1 MSRPDAQAGE
11 ALDGWLIVGPG
22 MTALYCYNTFGL
34 TITEAWERQLSR
46 GAVEGG
52 PIAREDRATV
62 RSQLAQRGWRPVPAR
77 LVVPPSGQVLSM
89 DHADGRQVVVVHGNT
104 GRAMSPSDPAEQADL
119 DALAMVL
126 RGHGYT
132 VRRPGRTRGEGPLP
146 WGYAAKRPA
155 PDDTEG

>member
-1 MSRPDAQAGE
+1 MGWNTVVVLFNDLTSEWDDRVAQAARAWRRNPRG
-11 ALDGWLIVGPG
+11 LRGSGW
-22 MTALYCYNTFGL
+22 FGF
-34 TITEAWERQLSR
+34 
-46 GAVEGG
+46 
-52 PIAREDRATV
+52 
-62 RSQLAQRGWRPVPAR
+62 
-77 LVVPPSGQVLSM
+77 GQVLSM

-155 PDDTEG
+155 PDGTEG